1 MIVNNPFGPQYED
14 LELPENASVI
24 TMREHAALSDPAA
37 AVRQALKA
45 PVAGPGLYE
54 LAVRKKQAKPDGTA
68 VIVVSDNTRPVPYKG
83 EGNILVP
90 IIETLLSAGYA
101 YSEMT
106 ILIATG
112 MHHAMDEEE
121 QRAMLDEYVFA
132 HGIGVVNHDAKD
144 RDMLADLGTTRRGS
158 RIMIDKRY
166 VEADLKIVTGLIES
180 HFMAGASGGRKA
192 ICPGLIGE
200 ESTFIFHGPALMAD
214 PMSTNLV
221 LEGNPVH
228 EESLAFAER
237 AGIDFLVNVT
247 LDRSFRITGLFTG
260 EFHAAHEE
268 GVSFIKEEVAVP
280 SKAADIVI
288 THGGYV
294 GINHYQCGKCA
305 VAGLGVLKPGGYMV
319 ILGETKDKKDP
330 VGSLNYKTCLSL
342 LTTVGAGNFNK
353 MICSGDW
360 TFIPDQWQVQQWG
373 KLFYRTEPDHL
384 VFYSPMLDKDDFEGL
399 PGHVLPKQLGYEKA
413 LRAALAYISEK
424 EQRPVDAM
432 TVSYIADG
440 PYVIPFDKEAK

>member
-1 MIVNNPFGPQYED
+1 MTVPNPFGAQYPP
-14 LELPENASVI
+14 LALPEQTAVI
-24 TMREHAALSDPAA
+24 TMREHPALPNPTSAFRD
-37 AVRQALKA
+37 ALA
-45 PVAGPGLYE
+45 SPVKGPCLYT
-54 LAVRKKQAKPDGTA
+54 LATEKKREKPEGTA

-83 EGNILVP
+83 QGNILVP
-90 IIETLLSAGYA
+90 IIETLLDAGYTYA
-101 YSEMT
+101 QMT
-106 ILIATG
+106 VLIATG

-121 QRAMLDEYVFA
+121 QHAMIDPYVFL
-132 HGIGVVNHDAKD
+132 HGIAVINHDAKD
-144 RDMLADLGTTRRGS
+144 TDSLTDLGTTERGS

-166 VEADLKIVTGLIES
+166 AEADLKIVTGLIES

-200 ESTFIFHGPALMAD
+200 ESTFVFHGPALMAD

-247 LDRSFRITGLFTG
+247 LDRSFRITGIFAG
-260 EFHAAHEE
+260 DFKEAHKQ
-268 GVSFIKEEVAVP
+268 GVAFIRDEVSVP
-280 SKAADIVI
+280 SPATDIVI

-305 VAGLGVLKPGGYMV
+305 VAGLGILKPGGYMI

-342 LTTVGAGNFNK
+342 LTTVGARNYYK
-353 MICSGDW
+353 AICSDDW

-384 VFYSPMLDKDDFEGL
+384 VFYSPMLDKQDFEGL
-399 PGHVLPKQLGYEKA
+399 PGHVLDKKLGYAQA
-413 LRAALAYISEK
+413 LKEALAYISGREN
-424 EQRPVDAM
+424 RPIEEF
-432 TVSYIADG
+432 TISYIADG